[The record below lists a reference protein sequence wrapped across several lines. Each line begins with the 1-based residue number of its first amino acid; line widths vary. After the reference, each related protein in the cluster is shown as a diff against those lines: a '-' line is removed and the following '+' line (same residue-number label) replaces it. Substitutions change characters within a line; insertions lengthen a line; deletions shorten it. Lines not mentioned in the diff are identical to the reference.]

1 VIKFLIK
8 NAGFGGKM
16 ESSFSYNVMSYPT
29 KFFLQTHPDRLASI
43 AAWYGM
49 EPPTVGKCRF
59 LELGCGNGSNLVSH
73 AFNLPDAE
81 FVGVD
86 LSENHIRQAK
96 ESAQELNLLNLKFYE
111 LDVMK
116 MTVEEFGKFDYIIAH
131 GLFSWVPSVVREK
144 VLSLYREML
153 APNGIGYISYNA
165 YPGAHLRDML
175 RNMMRFYTQN
185 ISEPMEKVGNAIS
198 FLSFLAENTSA
209 TKTYQP
215 ILQDELARHSRHDET
230 AVFHDDLADIY
241 QPFYFH
247 EFTSQ
252 LEKNGL
258 QFLSEAELQAM
269 SINSFSPEARN
280 FLDSFDDPL
289 QREQY
294 RDFLSGRVFRQT
306 LFCHREIT
314 LNRQV
319 EHSVLN
325 KFLLSSPIRPQ
336 SDKPELAANKV
347 EKFVGTTGTGFEI
360 DHSLT
365 KAALLHLGKIWGQAI
380 SFPELLQA
388 AKRMLEEQG
397 STDENWETRFNEAGA
412 IFFQICFN
420 TSIVELHLHH
430 PQSVAEI
437 SDMPEVNRLSRW
449 QLRYSDL
456 VTTLFNK
463 YMKIDDPVSRRLLE
477 LLDGT
482 RNRAELSA
490 QISDFIEIN
499 IEQEN
504 KREMLDNLPNWLDE
518 TLFKLARTGMFVS

>member
-1 VIKFLIK
+1 
-8 NAGFGGKM
+8 M
-16 ESSFSYNVMSYPT
+16 ETSFSYNVMSYPS
-29 KFFLQTHPDRLASI
+29 KFFLQTHPDHLASI
-43 AAWYGM
+43 ATWFGM
-49 EPPTVGKCRF
+49 EPPPIEKCRF
-59 LELGCGNGSNLVSH
+59 LELGCGNGSNLISH

-86 LSENHIRQAK
+86 LSEKHILHAK
-96 ESAQELNLLNLKFYE
+96 ESAQELNLLNLKFHQ

-116 MTVEEFGKFDYIIAH
+116 MTVGEFGKFDYIIAH
-131 GLFSWVPSVVREK
+131 GLFSWIPSFVREK

-153 APNGIGYISYNA
+153 TPNGIGYISYNA
-165 YPGAHLRDML
+165 FPGAHLRDMV
-175 RNMMRFYTQN
+175 RNMMRFHTQN
-185 ISEPMEKVGNAIS
+185 ISEPMEKVGNAVS

-215 ILQDELARHSRHDET
+215 VLQEELIRHSKHDAT
-230 AVFHDDLADIY
+230 AIFHDDLADIY

-247 EFTSQ
+247 EFASE
-252 LEKNGL
+252 LGKNGL
-258 QFLSEAELQAM
+258 QFLSEAELHAM
-269 SINSFSPEARN
+269 STHNFAPEVRT
-280 FLDSFDDPL
+280 FLESFDDPV

-294 RDFLSGRVFRQT
+294 LDFLCGRVFRQT
-306 LFCHREIT
+306 LVCHRET
-314 LNRQV
+314 VLNRQI
-319 EHSVLN
+319 EPSILN

-336 SDKPELAANKV
+336 SDNPELAANKV

-360 DHSLT
+360 DHPLT
-365 KAALLHLGKIWGQAI
+365 KAALLHLGKIWGKAI

-388 AKRMLEEQG
+388 AKQMLEEQG
-397 STDENWETRFNEAGA
+397 FTDENWETRFNEASA

-420 TSIVELHLHH
+420 TSIIELHLHH
-430 PQSVAEI
+430 PQSNVEI

-482 RNRAELSA
+482 RNRTELLA
-490 QISDFIEIN
+490 HISEFIETN
-499 IEQEN
+499 VEEEN
-504 KREMLDNLPNWLDE
+504 KQEMLDNLSNWLDE
-518 TLFKLARTGMFVS
+518 SLFKLARTGMFVS